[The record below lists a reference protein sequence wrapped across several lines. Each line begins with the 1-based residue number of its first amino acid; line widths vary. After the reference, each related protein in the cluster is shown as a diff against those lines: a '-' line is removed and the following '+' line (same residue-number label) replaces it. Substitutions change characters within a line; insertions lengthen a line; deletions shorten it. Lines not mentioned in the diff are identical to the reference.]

1 MTDLKGIV
9 SELRKGILLLLLGL
23 LGIGCVIGMLVGGLG
38 VLGIWVEGDD
48 GYGPNPRLSELQN
61 AQGVELIEAGVVE
74 RYYFRTGE
82 GNVYE
87 CDSWSSRCRQALTEG
102 NISDWMDRT
111 QDEP

>member
-1 MTDLKGIV
+1 MRKDVVAALK
-9 SELRKGILLLLLGL
+9 L
-23 LGIGCVIGMLVGGLG
+23 LGIGCGIGML
-38 VLGIWVEGDD
+38 IWGQVAFGSGVEGDD
-48 GYGPNPRLSELQN
+48 GYGPDPRLSELQN
-61 AQGVELIEAGVVE
+61 AQDVELIEAGVVE

-102 NISDWMDRT
+102 NTSDWMDRT